1 MVNKK
6 TVIICTL
13 IALIIIGAV
22 VAFKIKKIN
31 DENKAIQETENNPQF
46 IEQNTNVTEESQ
58 ENEISNEV
66 QENETLPQNT
76 IPEQNQVKGEEE
88 KNNDKEE
95 TEGNVANSNEA
106 EENKDETAVN
116 LVKKEWGE
124 TDNTVYYY
132 IDKYPE
138 DDNLYIITVRS
149 KSTTEQLGEYEVNV
163 ETKTVTMK

>member
-22 VAFKIKKIN
+22 VTFKIKKIN

-95 TEGNVANSNEA
+95 TEGN
-106 EENKDETAVN
+106 
-116 LVKKEWGE
+116 
-124 TDNTVYYY
+124 
-132 IDKYPE
+132 
-138 DDNLYIITVRS
+138 
-149 KSTTEQLGEYEVNV
+149 
-163 ETKTVTMK
+163 

>member
-22 VAFKIKKIN
+22 IAFKIKKIN

-58 ENEISNEV
+58 QNEISNEV

>member
-13 IALIIIGAV
+13 IALIIIEAV
-22 VAFKIKKIN
+22 VTFKIKKIN

-95 TEGNVANSNEA
+95 TEGN
-106 EENKDETAVN
+106 
-116 LVKKEWGE
+116 
-124 TDNTVYYY
+124 
-132 IDKYPE
+132 
-138 DDNLYIITVRS
+138 
-149 KSTTEQLGEYEVNV
+149 
-163 ETKTVTMK
+163 

>member
-22 VAFKIKKIN
+22 VTFKIKKIN